1 MLLAP
6 VFPFTCPDQYQTLEG
21 SRKAAAEAIEQQ
33 LFYFVQLKLHSAQH
47 QMYMPPVSF
56 FHHKSVT

>member
-6 VFPFTCPDQYQTLEG
+6 VFTFTCPDQYQTLEG
-21 SRKAAAEAIEQQ
+21 SGKAAAELIEQ
-33 LFYFVQLKLHSAQH
+33 LPFYLVQLKLHSGQR

-56 FHHKSVT
+56 SS